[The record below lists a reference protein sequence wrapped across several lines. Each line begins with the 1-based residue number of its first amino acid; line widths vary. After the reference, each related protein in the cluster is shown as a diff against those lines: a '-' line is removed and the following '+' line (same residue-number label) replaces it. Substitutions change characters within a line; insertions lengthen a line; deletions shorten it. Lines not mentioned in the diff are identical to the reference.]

1 MEIKKSFRG
10 YNCKEVE
17 EYIAKLEEENTKNRD
32 SLEKF
37 AEMLKVVNA
46 KTIPLTEEI
55 SKLKDENMKLQ
66 GQANRLK
73 EDISDTLIAAQ
84 KIAKEAEDTA
94 KYESSYII
102 GKAHKEAEEIIY
114 EAKRNAENIG
124 KEATLE
130 VARQQKTMT
139 YMRTQLLEARKRID
153 GILENVKTEPI
164 TVFSKKENKGVI
176 SE

>member
-55 SKLKDENMKLQ
+55 S
-66 GQANRLK
+66 
-73 EDISDTLIAAQ
+73 
-84 KIAKEAEDTA
+84 
-94 KYESSYII
+94 
-102 GKAHKEAEEIIY
+102 
-114 EAKRNAENIG
+114 
-124 KEATLE
+124 
-130 VARQQKTMT
+130 
-139 YMRTQLLEARKRID
+139 
-153 GILENVKTEPI
+153 
-164 TVFSKKENKGVI
+164 
-176 SE
+176 